1 MMRDEAYPCGAENS
15 VYSDEKLERYAMK
28 KAFQNDDDMTVL
40 NDTRE
45 ATVQGQVARLT
56 TTSRSFAS
64 SSPQRSERASEGA
77 FSKGERTSKPRRPGR
92 KPGKGNFS

>member
-1 MMRDEAYPCGAENS
+1 MRDEAYPCRAENS

-45 ATVQGQVARLT
+45 ATVMEGETHAG
-56 TTSRSFAS
+56 SR
-64 SSPQRSERASEGA
+64 
-77 FSKGERTSKPRRPGR
+77 PRRRGSRPI
-92 KPGKGNFS
+92 KYPY

>member
-1 MMRDEAYPCGAENS
+1 MRDEAYPCGAENS

-45 ATVQGQVARLT
+45 ATVMEGRDACRQPPWKKRVASHQVSVL
-56 TTSRSFAS
+56 
-64 SSPQRSERASEGA
+64 
-77 FSKGERTSKPRRPGR
+77 KVKPS
-92 KPGKGNFS
+92 N